1 MGTACQYCGNAS
13 DVLFLCRRGEDGC
26 LFPQHRGIE
35 SCLVCSVI
43 MVVFLSLFAHTFFV
57 LSPFSS
63 HSHIHGPPPPSN
75 KEQKNKRTILVRPI
89 KSHLLEAPS
98 FPPQSHYFIDLTT
111 EKKKN
116 EQDVYW

>member
-1 MGTACQYCGNAS
+1 MFASCVIACFS
-13 DVLFLCRRGEDGC
+13 F
-26 LFPQHRGIE
+26 
-35 SCLVCSVI
+35 
-43 MVVFLSLFAHTFFV
+43 SLFALSFFV

-63 HSHIHGPPPPSN
+63 LSDIHGSPLPSL
-75 KEQKNKRTILVRPI
+75 EQRRRTNLVRPI